1 MTDRYLFGEVEKC
14 PSCNGR
20 GYTGSE
26 NHPECPLCE
35 GNGYIK
41 KDDAEEE
48 CTFRKNNT
56 TK

>member
-20 GYTGSE
+20 GYTESE

-35 GNGYIK
+35 GNGYVN
-41 KDDAEEE
+41 KDDAAEE
-48 CTFRKNNT
+48 
-56 TK
+56 

>member
-20 GYTGSE
+20 GYAGSE

-48 CTFRKNNT
+48 
-56 TK
+56 